1 MAPVVTLPV
10 FTPPVIKS
18 PLATLAVSFQDCG
31 DASTDAKVTDVEPK
45 SLTPGSTTTISGS
58 GHLSK
63 DVTGGSYTLT
73 MTGLAGMKL
82 LDCSGDASQQQEC
95 DIKAPLIG
103 KVGSLVYKPVT
114 FPIKAGDISGVP
126 QVATTLNAGLPSSLE
141 TTTTTL
147 KVTGANGDKVI
158 CVEIFTKAAAMAPV
172 VALPL
177 FTPPLIKSPLATLAV
192 SFKDC
197 GDASTD

>member
-18 PLATLAVSFQDCG
+18 PLGSLAVSFQDCG

-63 DVTGGSYTLT
+63 DVTGGMYTLT

-114 FPIKAGDISGVP
+114 FPIKAGDISGIP

-141 TTTTTL
+141 ATTTTL
-147 KVTGANGDKVI
+147 KVTGASGDKVI
-158 CVEIFTKAAAMAPV
+158 CVEIFTKAAALAPV
-172 VALPL
+172 VALPA
-177 FTPPLIKSPLATLAV
+177 FAPSFVRSPLASLAV
-192 SFKDC
+192 SFQDC
-197 GDASTD
+197 G